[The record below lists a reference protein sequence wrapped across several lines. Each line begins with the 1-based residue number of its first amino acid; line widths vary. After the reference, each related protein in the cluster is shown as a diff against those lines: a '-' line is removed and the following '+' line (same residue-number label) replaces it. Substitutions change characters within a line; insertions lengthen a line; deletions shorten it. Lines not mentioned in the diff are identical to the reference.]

1 MASRDA
7 SQKALNN
14 IIKVII
20 IKKDNNDKNYRQN
33 KPNRYY
39 ITTQYIFFG
48 GPMRESNVI
57 FLVLEVIVSLRID
70 RACLNAQLFE
80 LSLRT
85 SINLTLSTPVYLFQ
99 HPFVL
104 TKTNME
110 AV

>member
-1 MASRDA
+1 QLQAKT
-7 SQKALNN
+7 SQTVITLRLN
-14 IIKVII
+14 
-20 IKKDNNDKNYRQN
+20 
-33 KPNRYY
+33 
-39 ITTQYIFFG
+39 IFFG

-57 FLVLEVIVSLRID
+57 FSVLEVKVSLRSD

-85 SINLTLSTPVYLFQ
+85 CINLTLSTPVYLFQ

>member
-39 ITTQYIFFG
+39 ITTQYIFW
-48 GPMRESNVI
+48 RTHERVKRHI
-57 FLVLEVIVSLRID
+57 FSSRSYSKFANRSSLFK
-70 RACLNAQLFE
+70 C
-80 LSLRT
+80 
-85 SINLTLSTPVYLFQ
+85 SII
-99 HPFVL
+99 
-104 TKTNME
+104 
-110 AV
+110 

>member
-1 MASRDA
+1 
-7 SQKALNN
+7 
-14 IIKVII
+14 
-20 IKKDNNDKNYRQN
+20 
-33 KPNRYY
+33 
-39 ITTQYIFFG
+39 
-48 GPMRESNVI
+48 MRESNVI
-57 FLVLEVIVSLRID
+57 FLVLEVIVSLRSD

-85 SINLTLSTPVYLFQ
+85 CINLTLSTPVYLFQ